1 MKRRR
6 DDNDNLISLQEREGN
21 QRVRGNFL
29 AQTPCKKMLEKERW
43 NMKMKKQKKISMKR
57 K

>member
-1 MKRRR
+1 MKRRK

-21 QRVRGNFL
+21 QRVRGNFSP
-29 AQTPCKKMLEKERW
+29 QNPCKKMLEKERW